1 MTKTVCYV
9 VDGSP
14 LCESALRIMKMV
26 INCEINFD
34 KATNEVTI
42 KCRHSDVAYVE
53 RVLSLYVQAPR

>member
-1 MTKTVCYV
+1 MMKTVCYI

-26 INCEINFD
+26 INCEVDFD
-34 KATNEVTI
+34 KLTNEVTI

-53 RVLSLYVQAPR
+53 RVLSRYV

>member
-34 KATNEVTI
+34 KTTNEVTI